1 MLEIG
6 LSKIVKNYGSNN
18 ILKDVSFDIKTGE
31 RVALIGSNGCGKTT
45 ILKIIMGIENIDGG
59 VVSIRKNSKIG
70 FLTQVPEEISD
81 SVTVKDVIYKNLKPI
96 LDIKERLKEYEL
108 KMNDSTDKELE
119 KIIYSYS
126 SLQEKFISL
135 GGYEID
141 SKVGKV
147 LNAFKIDNSMLERSF
162 NTLSGGEKTIIQFA
176 SLMLMEPTILL
187 LDEPTNN
194 LDIERLEQLE
204 NYLKSYSGT
213 IVMTSHDRYF
223 LDKVATKTILIER
236 EKVEIFFG
244 NYSYFLEEN
253 ERRIMLEFEKYKDQQ
268 KMIEAMK
275 RKIKQLQEFGR
286 LAFPNGESF
295 FKRAASIQKRLDKI
309 EVLEKP
315 EEAKEIPLN
324 FQIDNRS
331 GKQVLNLDN
340 FNLSVGDKE
349 LLKSSK
355 LNVQFKDRVCIIGK
369 NGTGKSTLIK
379 YIMNIYKNN
388 NNPNI
393 KIGSNVSIGYIP
405 QEMSFE
411 DENLR
416 VIDEAKKHFEG
427 TESHLR
433 AALFKFLFIGENVFK
448 KLKTLSGGEKVRLKL
463 FCLMQEKAN
472 LLILDEPTNH
482 IDINTKEILESAIEE
497 YKGTIIFVSH
507 DRYFINKIAKKI
519 VSIENKKLV
528 NYIGNYEYY
537 KNQVR

>member
-162 NTLSGGEKTIIQFA
+162 NTLSGGEKTIIQFV

-236 EKVEIFFG
+236 EKVEIF
-244 NYSYFLEEN
+244 LE
-253 ERRIMLEFEKYKDQQ
+253 I
-268 KMIEAMK
+268 
-275 RKIKQLQEFGR
+275 
-286 LAFPNGESF
+286 
-295 FKRAASIQKRLDKI
+295 
-309 EVLEKP
+309 
-315 EEAKEIPLN
+315 
-324 FQIDNRS
+324 
-331 GKQVLNLDN
+331 
-340 FNLSVGDKE
+340 
-349 LLKSSK
+349 
-355 LNVQFKDRVCIIGK
+355 
-369 NGTGKSTLIK
+369 TLI
-379 YIMNIYKNN
+379 
-388 NNPNI
+388 
-393 KIGSNVSIGYIP
+393 
-405 QEMSFE
+405 F
-411 DENLR
+411 
-416 VIDEAKKHFEG
+416 
-427 TESHLR
+427 
-433 AALFKFLFIGENVFK
+433 
-448 KLKTLSGGEKVRLKL
+448 
-463 FCLMQEKAN
+463 
-472 LLILDEPTNH
+472 
-482 IDINTKEILESAIEE
+482 
-497 YKGTIIFVSH
+497 
-507 DRYFINKIAKKI
+507 
-519 VSIENKKLV
+519 
-528 NYIGNYEYY
+528 
-537 KNQVR
+537 